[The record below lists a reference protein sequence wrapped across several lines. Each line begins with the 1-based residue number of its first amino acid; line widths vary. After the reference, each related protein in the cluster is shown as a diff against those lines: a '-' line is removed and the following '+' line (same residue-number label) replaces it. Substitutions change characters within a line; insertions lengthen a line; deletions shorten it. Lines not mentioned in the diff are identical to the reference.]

1 MQNNATRRAVD
12 ACQRWSDLAIRKQL
26 PLWVWPPDPVNHTSA
41 VDPPCAVCCTCLVR
55 LCVAKGVKR
64 IASQFPSTVACR
76 SIRVRALS
84 PVYGGPEIWAG
95 NVT

>member
-41 VDPPCAVCCTCLVR
+41 VDPR
-55 LCVAKGVKR
+55 LCRLLYMSCTPLCREGSETNCVPVSVHCGVPQY
-64 IASQFPSTVACR
+64 SGPGV
-76 SIRVRALS
+76 S